1 MGTFVLALTLQC
13 FFPIFQF
20 TASQFLGIS
29 IVNAEAQ
36 AQDYVLTPRN
46 ADGKPILDA
55 HIPISPANM
64 AAVPLPELASLAAS
78 SPGWL
83 QVVSPAADCR
93 TYMTIGDAGFLV
105 GIEPASSTAT
115 TLIAPYVEINTGF
128 TEQNHIDT
136 SIAVVNPIASVAN
149 VAVQLFAADGS
160 LKSTAALTVPAQGST
175 FARLSELFGSALPAN
190 SAGGRRFSGYV
201 RLNSSTAL
209 AAWERIEGVLSQS
222 VLRAKSVDEM
232 PRTAEA
238 DIPHFAVGGSYLST
252 LSILNPGSTTIS
264 LQLSAVNDSG
274 SSVGERINVS
284 LAPGEVLRDQVSSI
298 FKFVT
303 VASFPPPLITG
314 SIRIRETSGQ
324 NFQLAGNV
332 EISSLGPGGARE
344 SVLLSPISTAP
355 QRSWIIP
362 FGSSNGRYFTGY
374 AIQNA
379 NEFLTVQTDVVVET
393 VGNDGAIIDRA
404 AIQLSPLARTARL
417 MAPAGRPAYFRITA
431 NFPVHVLGA
440 IGTTD
445 GRTLE
450 AIPAF

>member
-20 TASQFLGIS
+20 TAQQFLGIS
-29 IVNAEAQ
+29 IVNTEAQ
-36 AQDYVLTPRN
+36 TQDYVLTPRT

-64 AAVPLPELASLAAS
+64 AAVPLPELASLSAS

-93 TYMTIGDAGFLV
+93 AYMTISDPGFLV

-136 SIAVVNPIASVAN
+136 SIAVVNPIASAAN
-149 VAVQLFAADGS
+149 VAVQLFAKDGS

-175 FARLSELFGSALPAN
+175 FARLSELFGSTLPPN
-190 SAGGRRFSGYV
+190 SAGGKTFSGYV

-238 DIPHFAVGGSYLST
+238 DIPHFAVGGSYLS
-252 LSILNPGSTTIS
+252 ILNIVNSGLTTLS
-264 LQLSAVNDSG
+264 LQLTAVNDRG
-274 SSVGERINVS
+274 RVLGEPLNLS
-284 LAPGEVLRDQVSSI
+284 LAPGQVLRDQI
-298 FKFVT
+298 HLLFKFVT
-303 VASFPPPLITG
+303 VLSLPPPLTTG

-324 NFQLAGNV
+324 DFQLAGNV
-332 EISSLGPGGARE
+332 EISSLGLGARE
-344 SVLLSPISTAP
+344 SVLLSPINTSP
-355 QRSWIIP
+355 QRSWILP
-362 FGSSNGRYFTGY
+362 FGVSNGRYFTGY
-374 AIQNA
+374 ALQNP

-393 VGNDGAIIDRA
+393 IGNDGVTIDRT
-404 AIQLSPLARTARL
+404 AIQLSPRARTARL
-417 MAPAGRPAYFRITA
+417 MTPARRNAYFRITA
-431 NFPVHVLGA
+431 NFPIQVFGA